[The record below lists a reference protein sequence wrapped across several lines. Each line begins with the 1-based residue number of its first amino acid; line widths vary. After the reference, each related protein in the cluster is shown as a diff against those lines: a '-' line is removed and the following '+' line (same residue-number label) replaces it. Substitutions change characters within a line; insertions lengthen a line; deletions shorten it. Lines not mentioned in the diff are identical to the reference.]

1 MSAVILACVLNG
13 LMLGLVKLF
22 YLLVPEPMNG
32 LLYCTFLGFTVTYA
46 AGASAENIKNG
57 LCSFLTGAVWTIG
70 YVAIEKIFLYTSI
83 PDVSACAI
91 AFGLTSF
98 IIEAMNILVT
108 RDTSFGISALQFAV
122 IIGVFSQKCQH
133 VGYVILAILLGYGT
147 ALISK
152 AIYSKLAKINN
163 EWRCTTIWKI
173 RKVRK

>member
-1 MSAVILACVLNG
+1 MLSVLLACVLNG

-22 YLLVPEPMNG
+22 YLLVPEPMSG

-46 AGASAENIKNG
+46 AGVPAENIKNG
-57 LCSFLTGAVWTIG
+57 ICSFFMGIIWTIG
-70 YVAIEKIFLYTSI
+70 YVVIEKIFLYTPLS
-83 PDVSACAI
+83 DVASCAI

-108 RDTSFGISALQFAV
+108 RDTPSGISALQFAV

-133 VGYVILAILLGYGT
+133 VVYVILAVLLGYGA

-152 AIYSKLAKINN
+152 MIYLKLAKINN